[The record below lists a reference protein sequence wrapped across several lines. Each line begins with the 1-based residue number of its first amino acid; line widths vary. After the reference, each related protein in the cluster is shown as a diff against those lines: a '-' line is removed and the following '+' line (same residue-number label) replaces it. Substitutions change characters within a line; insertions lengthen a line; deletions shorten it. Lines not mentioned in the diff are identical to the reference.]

1 MGSGMR
7 ATTSSNT
14 INNPPHLGQAVQTPY
29 CVRNT
34 GGESLNARKT
44 YPEER
49 HRSGPN
55 YRCLPL
61 EKGDLAP
68 KSSKISL
75 HAREPRLHTSSE
87 FSNRFT
93 HSEFT
98 VPEIL

>member
-14 INNPPHLGQAVQTPY
+14 INNPHLGQA
-29 CVRNT
+29 
-34 GGESLNARKT
+34 

-49 HRSGPN
+49 HQSGPN

-61 EKGDLAP
+61 EKEDLAP
-68 KSSKISL
+68 KPSKISL
-75 HAREPRLHTSSE
+75 HAREPRLDTGGE
-87 FSNRFT
+87 FSNGFT

-98 VPEIL
+98 APGIL